1 MASGKTAAK
10 RVLIAD
16 DEDNIRRL
24 VASILSKD
32 YTVLE
37 ATDGQEALDTACL
50 HQPDLILMDIM
61 MPRMDGYSACA
72 ALKKDPQTAHI
83 PVVMLTGVGH
93 ELNKVLAM
101 QMGADDYI
109 TKPFGPAELR
119 AITAKFLQSSA

>member
-1 MASGKTAAK
+1 MASRKITRK
-10 RVLIAD
+10 VLIAD

-24 VASILSKD
+24 VASILGKD
-32 YTVLE
+32 YIVLK
-37 ATDGQEALDTACL
+37 ATDGQEALDTARL
-50 HQPDLILMDIM
+50 HKPDLILMDIM

-119 AITAKFLQSSA
+119 AITAKFLQTSA

>member
-1 MASGKTAAK
+1 MTSDNAATR

-16 DEDNIRRL
+16 DEESIRRL
-24 VASILSKD
+24 VSSILDKD
-32 YTVLE
+32 YLVLK
-37 ATDGQEALDTACL
+37 AADGQEALDTARR
-50 HQPDLILMDIM
+50 HKPNLILMDIM

-93 ELNKVLAM
+93 QLNRVLAM

-109 TKPFGPAELR
+109 TKPFDVTELK
-119 AITAKFLQSSA
+119 AITAKFI

>member
-1 MASGKTAAK
+1 MASRKITRK
-10 RVLIAD
+10 VLIAD

-24 VASILSKD
+24 VASILGKD
-32 YTVLE
+32 YIVLK
-37 ATDGQEALDTACL
+37 ATDGQEALDTARL
-50 HQPDLILMDIM
+50 HKPDLILMDIM

-93 ELNKVLAM
+93 QLNRVLAM

-109 TKPFGPAELR
+109 TKPFDVTELK
-119 AITAKFLQSSA
+119 AITAKFI